1 MGNRRHAV
9 RGVVPDGLH
18 HAAHSQHR
26 PQPRLR
32 AAGLRR
38 LRRMRTFGLLHA
50 TYSALTVVNVVLG
63 VLVTLWIQKE
73 HPSQDS

>member
-1 MGNRRHAV
+1 
-9 RGVVPDGLH
+9 L
-18 HAAHSQHR
+18 
-26 PQPRLR
+26 
-32 AAGLRR
+32 
-38 LRRMRTFGLLHA
+38 RTFGLLNA